1 MIQAANGARP
11 APTAWAVPVPVGYR
25 VGPWQVTEPIA
36 TGSWGSVY
44 AARRLGPGHGTASG
58 PEVALKFLPVGRLAP
73 QQQAN
78 LRQVTR
84 RELDRL
90 ARAGHP
96 RLLRALATH
105 TVDDPASPDLDGAV
119 VLVLERADRSLR
131 EVLASASPGT
141 PVPDADRL
149 LSELCQALAAV
160 HGDGWVHGDVK
171 PGNVLLM
178 ADGSLKLADFGLSG
192 ELDGTHAYLPL
203 LGSED
208 YLPPEWWTERVSA
221 AGVPARPSR
230 DIWAFGVL
238 AHQLLTGGQHPF
250 PGASPRARAAAA
262 QAYALG
268 RGELRLSG
276 AVPAR
281 WRPVLQDC
289 LAPGHAARSR
299 HTAAGLLDRITTI
312 GADGGDGPGRRRR
325 PGRLRTL
332 ALAGGLAVT
341 LGVGATQLPLRDAD
355 RPASP
360 RPAERGFSGGELR
373 ADADV
378 PARYRQPI
386 VNAAHGCARPEVTPA
401 LIAAMLAAESNFNPA
416 KRSPATDEYGIA
428 LWTPKVFEHWKV
440 DADGGGASVFSAA
453 DSIAALGRFLC
464 TVIDRNQHIP
474 GDRALVLAAVYR
486 VGGDNVRAVNG
497 IPPQARDYIERV
509 RRYLAEYAEPSRG
522 R

>member
-1 MIQAANGARP
+1 MIQPTAAARP
-11 APTAWAVPVPVGYR
+11 AREAWAAPVPIGYR

-44 AARRLGPGHGTASG
+44 AARRTAPGQGGDDDPA
-58 PEVALKFLPVGRLAP
+58 EVALKFLPVGGLAP
-73 QQQAN
+73 RQQAN
-78 LRQVTR
+78 LRQVAA
-84 RELDRL
+84 REVARL

-96 RLLRALATH
+96 RLVRALATC
-105 TVDDPASPDLDGAV
+105 TVEDPGRPELDGAV
-119 VLVLERADRSLR
+119 VLVLERADRSLAD
-131 EVLASASPGT
+131 VLAAASPGR
-141 PVPDADRL
+141 PVPEAGRL
-149 LSELCQALAAV
+149 LAELCEALAAV

-178 ADGSLKLADFGLSG
+178 ADGSVRLADFGLSG
-192 ELDGTHAYLPL
+192 ELEGTHAYLPA
-203 LGSED
+203 LGSQD
-208 YLPPEWWTERVSA
+208 HLPPEWWTERVSP

-238 AHQLLTGGQHPF
+238 AHQLLSGGLHPF
-250 PGASPRARAAAA
+250 PGASAGARTAAA

-268 RGELRLSG
+268 RAELRLG
-276 AVPAR
+276 DTVPEP
-281 WRPVLQDC
+281 WRPIIRDC
-289 LAPGHAARSR
+289 LAPGHAERSR
-299 HTAAGLLDRITTI
+299 HTAAGLLDRIVA
-312 GADGGDGPGRRRR
+312 ADAGGPAGRPRRRL
-325 PGRLRTL
+325 RLRTL
-332 ALAGGLAVT
+332 ATAGVLAIALGL
-341 LGVGATQLPLRDAD
+341 GATQLPEAGD
-355 RPASP
+355 PPGSP
-360 RPAERGFSGGELR
+360 RPAAPSFSGGELR
-373 ADADV
+373 ADAEV
-378 PARYRQPI
+378 PGQYRQMI

-401 LIAAMLAAESNFNPA
+401 LIAAMLAAESGFDPA

-497 IPPQARDYIERV
+497 IPPSAREYIGRV
-509 RRYLAEYAEPSRG
+509 RRHLAEFAEPPRG
-522 R
+522 G